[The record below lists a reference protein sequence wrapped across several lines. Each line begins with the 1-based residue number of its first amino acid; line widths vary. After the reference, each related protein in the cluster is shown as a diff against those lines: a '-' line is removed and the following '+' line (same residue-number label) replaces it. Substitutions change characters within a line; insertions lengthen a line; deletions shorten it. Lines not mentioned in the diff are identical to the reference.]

1 MTGVPHLVYRE
12 QMLEAKR
19 RFPAV
24 ERILKIGLEWA
35 AGEDPQT
42 LANSESVWLI
52 AFGKPEAPD
61 IKMML
66 GKAVPASLDQ
76 NGLRETPVEPAVRL
90 KYHQAQ

>member
-12 QMLEAKR
+12 QMLEVKR

-42 LANSESVWLI
+42 LANSESV
-52 AFGKPEAPD
+52 
-61 IKMML
+61 
-66 GKAVPASLDQ
+66 
-76 NGLRETPVEPAVRL
+76 
-90 KYHQAQ
+90 